1 MKEIR
6 RSALLALPAQTMF
19 NLVDDVESYPAFLPW
34 CGGSRVLQ
42 REPGRTV
49 ASIDIRYAG
58 LNHSFT
64 TDNRNQPPSA
74 IDISLVSGPFQALSG
89 GWRFTALTPEATRVE
104 LALRY
109 EFSSRLLERVL
120 GPVFDQIAGSMVD
133 AFVRRAEALAK
144 P

>member
-6 RSALLALPAQTMF
+6 RSALLAMSAQTMF
-19 NLVDDVESYPAFLPW
+19 DLVEDVESYPAFLPW

-64 TDNRNQPPSA
+64 TDNANQPPDA
-74 IDISLVSGPFQALSG
+74 IDIRLVSGPFKKLSG
-89 GWRFTALTPEATRVE
+89 GWRFIALTPEATRVE
-104 LALRY
+104 LVLRY
-109 EFSSRLLERVL
+109 EFSSRLIEGVL
-120 GPVFDQIAGSMVD
+120 GPVFDQIAGSLVD